1 VRESSCSI
9 GPSAFL
15 FEARAVAATGA
26 YPVVAATCAKGDM
39 TTLPPDLYGRVV
51 DRLRHAQQYAEAARV
66 AADEALGAFR
76 AEGEVVAMAATLAPS
91 LPEHLI
97 GRLRHAEQ
105 YAEAARLMAEEALNL
120 LETQRGNA

>member
-1 VRESSCSI
+1 
-9 GPSAFL
+9 
-15 FEARAVAATGA
+15 
-26 YPVVAATCAKGDM
+26 M
-39 TTLPPDLYGRVV
+39 TTLPPDLYGRVA

-120 LETQRGNA
+120 LETQRGTE